1 MKRIVLPIG
10 IVSVIAVMACRL
22 ALPGG
27 LGDDRQ
33 PEDDQRYPGMS
44 VGSLTAYRSQF
55 RLDFENGESWSYRL
69 ETVRAGAGIGQQL
82 EIDGVPLSVSP
93 GDVRLTIEGGQVR
106 MAGEATQG
114 ACWLVPEKGELQRSF
129 LSPDSVFEPGELSL
143 TLTEPD
149 DRVAGRQAARYAVS
163 EGFSERWTEVEGTLW
178 LDQDSGAVLR
188 FRFSAQGQDPFFEFG
203 SGRIEGEYRVQEV
216 GDQELEP
223 IDGCALPYPVPED
236 ARELVLLDDYMAFKT
251 DSSRPEMITFYAS
264 WLEAEGW
271 ELIEGPLEGQFGTTI
286 TLRQGDR
293 LKEVSVRELEGGT
306 QVEIF
311 SGSAN

>member
-1 MKRIVLPIG
+1 MKRIVLPLG
-10 IVSVIAVMACRL
+10 IVSVIAVVACRL

-27 LGDDRQ
+27 IGDDRR
-33 PEDDQRYPGMS
+33 PETDQRYPGMS
-44 VGSLTAYRSQF
+44 TGLMGAHRSQF
-55 RLDFENGESWSYRL
+55 GLDFENDESWSYRL
-69 ETVRAGAGIGQQL
+69 ETVRADARIGHQL

-93 GDVRLTIEGGQVR
+93 GDVRLIIEGGQVR

-114 ACWLVPEKGELQRSF
+114 ACWLFPEEGELQRSF

-143 TLTEPD
+143 TLKEPE
-149 DRVAGRQAARYAVS
+149 DRAAGRQAARYAVS
-163 EGFSERWTEVEGTLW
+163 EGFSERWSEVEGTLW
-178 LDQDSGAVLR
+178 VDHDTGAVLR
-188 FRFSAQGQDPFFEFG
+188 FQFSAQGQDPFFEFG
-203 SGRIEGEYRVQEV
+203 AGRIEGEYRILEV

-223 IDGCALPYPVPED
+223 IDGCELPYPVPED
-236 ARELVLLDDYMAFKT
+236 ARELVLLEDYMAYKT

-264 WLEAEGW
+264 WLEDEGW
-271 ELIEGPLEGQFGTTI
+271 ELIEGPLEGQFGTTM

-311 SGSAN
+311 SEPAN